1 MFVISLIIIK
11 VANCERTLCIPQAHC
26 LEGYI
31 VRYFSAHG
39 HHKFIFNFFVIRIFQ
54 KNVKAYDCILSG
66 RNLDTYDF
74 DNLLPSPQPFR
85 FMSLLTHQSKSQY
98 LKRRIGIQ
106 FTPKIFQAFFAK

>member
-26 LEGYI
+26 LEGS
-31 VRYFSAHG
+31 VVCYFSAHG

-74 DNLLPSPQPFR
+74 DNLLPS
-85 FMSLLTHQSKSQY
+85 SLFLSSPRY
-98 LKRRIGIQ
+98 LLVISFNNTVLAALKVLFNVGDVLQ
-106 FTPKIFQAFFAK
+106 T